1 MPVRGNTFKI
11 FVGNL
16 SDRTTS
22 QDLRELFQAYGT
34 VVEADAVKN
43 YGFVH
48 MQNENEGKSAIEA
61 LNQYSLHGKVIAVEA
76 STGTKRGSN
85 LRTKIFVGN
94 LHKDTKVEDLR
105 SLFETY
111 GRVVEADILTNYAF
125 LKAIHKRQFAILDG
139 YELNGFRIRV
149 QESTSRVRQQA
160 GMGNPDMCYR
170 CGSSGHWSKECPR
183 DNRFGGGRFVERSE
197 RLGRSYGS
205 RFDPYHVPPPPSYS
219 RERILRYRVTAHEE
233 YERYDRYPPPPPPM
247 CSRTHSFTL
256 LALLTLWLLAV
267 FKYNLSVKQTG
278 RVSGLSVVLTKR
290 VIVVVVVVLKCLRF
304 SGRRQPLKLPPRP
317 FMLPRRH
324 NFIPS
329 NHRKA
334 SGI

>member
-16 SDRTTS
+16 SDTTTS
-22 QDLRELFQAYGT
+22 QDLRELFQQHGT

-48 MQNENEGKSAIEA
+48 MQNENEGKAAIEA
-61 LNQYSLHGKVIAVEA
+61 LNGFSLQGKVIAVEA

-125 LKAIHKRQFAILDG
+125 LHMDTESNSQEAIRNLDG
-139 YELNGFRIRV
+139 YELNGLRIRV

-170 CGSSGHWSKECPR
+170 
-183 DNRFGGGRFVERSE
+183 
-197 RLGRSYGS
+197 
-205 RFDPYHVPPPPSYS
+205 
-219 RERILRYRVTAHEE
+219 
-233 YERYDRYPPPPPPM
+233 
-247 CSRTHSFTL
+247 
-256 LALLTLWLLAV
+256 
-267 FKYNLSVKQTG
+267 
-278 RVSGLSVVLTKR
+278 
-290 VIVVVVVVLKCLRF
+290 
-304 SGRRQPLKLPPRP
+304 
-317 FMLPRRH
+317 
-324 NFIPS
+324 
-329 NHRKA
+329 
-334 SGI
+334 

>member
-48 MQNENEGKSAIEA
+48 MQNENEGKAAIEA

-125 LKAIHKRQFAILDG
+125 LHMDTESNTQEAIRNLDG

-160 GMGNPDMCYR
+160 GMGVVP
-170 CGSSGHWSKECPR
+170 SGHWSKECPR

-233 YERYDRYPPPPPPM
+233 YERYDRYDRYYDDPIYERRYGRAGLPPPPPPLHDDLYPPPPPPM
-247 CSRTHSFTL
+247 CSSF
-256 LALLTLWLLAV
+256 
-267 FKYNLSVKQTG
+267 G
-278 RVSGLSVVLTKR
+278 PE
-290 VIVVVVVVLKCLRF
+290 
-304 SGRRQPLKLPPRP
+304 RRPY
-317 FMLPRRH
+317 
-324 NFIPS
+324 
-329 NHRKA
+329 
-334 SGI
+334 